1 MDFTGKRVLITGA
14 GAGIGKAAAVLLARS
29 GARVAANSLS
39 AAKGA
44 AVLAALGDA
53 GCEGIFIQGD
63 VSQDKDAR
71 RMVRLAVEAFG
82 GLDILVN
89 CAGIVVG
96 GRVEDAGEEDYQR
109 VMDVNVKGTF
119 LVSKYA

>member
-63 VSQDKDAR
+63 VSQDKDEQPECGDGA
-71 RMVRLAVEAFG
+71 G
-82 GLDILVN
+82 TGLV
-89 CAGIVVG
+89 
-96 GRVEDAGEEDYQR
+96 
-109 VMDVNVKGTF
+109 
-119 LVSKYA
+119 